1 MFSYQFCNFFQASYS
16 TTHLQTTTSGGF
28 FSLISNS
35 RTQLILLSGML
46 KARFWFHWSITEP
59 TSCLLSLSIP
69 SENIRKA
76 RGTRQTN
83 GIISIKFLIWKLH
96 AWCPSYFIQT
106 PNSIFSKIALPWSYS
121 HLGMSQIFRSTIAVF
136 HAWENIPART
146 RRHSS
151 AYKIN
156 FEF

>member
-1 MFSYQFCNFFQASYS
+1 MSVCNFVKRRSPSQMFSYQFCNFFQASYS

-83 GIISIKFLIWKLH
+83 GIISIKILIRIHIHWNSTLDVHVILFELQTLFSLKSLFLGL
-96 AWCPSYFIQT
+96 T
-106 PNSIFSKIALPWSYS
+106 P
-121 HLGMSQIFRSTIAVF
+121 T
-136 HAWENIPART
+136 
-146 RRHSS
+146 
-151 AYKIN
+151 
-156 FEF
+156 